1 MNKIPNDRDM
11 NDEGT
16 FERIGEQLGGAAG
29 RAMERGA
36 EIAGGMMGS
45 MVDSLM
51 NTLGDWWSS
60 ADAEAAARSF
70 DRAEPLCRRHFDSQ
84 TTQGSNSSSTSS
96 NDDYEDVRPF
106 YQFGYVASRNPDY
119 QGRDFSEIEPELR
132 GAWRQDTAGDD
143 WADVRGYVDFGYTRD
158 RMDRLDF

>member
-1 MNKIPNDRDM
+1 MDKIPNNRDTSG
-11 NDEGT
+11 DGT
-16 FERIGEQLGGAAG
+16 FEKIGEQIGEAAG

-36 EIAGGMMGS
+36 GIAGGMMGS

-70 DRAEPLCRRHFDSQ
+70 DRAEPLCRRHFDNR
-84 TTQGSNSSSTSS
+84 TAGKGTSPVHS
-96 NDDYEDVRPF
+96 DDDYEDVRPF

-119 QGRDFSEIEPELR
+119 QGRDFSEIESDLR
-132 GAWRQDTAGDD
+132 GAWRDDSTGDD

-158 RMDRLDF
+158 RLDHLDL